1 MEIIKK
7 IKELAEF
14 AEDDDIL
21 YQEYQVCD
29 LLETADD
36 KEKYISYILE
46 IMENNPLAD
55 WGCPG
60 PLVHFIESCNEKVY
74 EKLLKESIKK
84 RPTIHTLIMFN
95 RICNVK
101 SDNQRNEY
109 ISIFK
114 NIAENDSIEDD
125 ISETAKELLEYQ
137 LEKDF
142 K

>member
-95 RICNVK
+95 RICNIK

>member
-7 IKELAEF
+7 IKELSEF
-14 AEDDDIL
+14 AYDDDIL
-21 YQEYQVCD
+21 YREYQVCD
-29 LLETADD
+29 LLETADN
-36 KEKYISYILE
+36 KEKYIPYILE

-60 PLVHFIESCNEKVY
+60 SLVHFMESCNEEVY

-95 RICNVK
+95 RICNAK
-101 SDNQRNEY
+101 SGNQRNEY
-109 ISIFK
+109 ISVFK
-114 NIAENDSIEDD
+114 NIAENNSLEDD
-125 ISETAKELLEYQ
+125 ISETARELLEYQ

-142 K
+142 E